1 MCLPVLN
8 IPGTIT
14 IKEEIKESHPSNQ
27 LEKSLLFFLYKMDM
41 DVTDVKFFTPPHCK
55 LREKINKI

>member
-1 MCLPVLN
+1 MCLPVWN
-8 IPGTIT
+8 IPGNIT

-41 DVTDVKFFTPPHCK
+41 DVTDVKFFTTP
-55 LREKINKI
+55 L